1 MQMANGEML
10 KELRRMAETSDLS
23 FRDAQRLTL
32 SVLAELYEGWK
43 EHIQVEESMQDCMQ
57 TIEEKVDTVSLDM
70 AALKK
75 QVQEVNDNP
84 LVGIGKHLK
93 AHPKLAVGY
102 VIIGMILI
110 TWLPYIN
117 LIRILLLWLGV
128 PSGIVDTVAP
138 GGP

>member
-1 MQMANGEML
+1 MANGEML

-32 SVLAELYEGWK
+32 SVLAELYEGLVG
-43 EHIQVEESMQDCMQ
+43 HIQAEEGMQDCMQ
-57 TIEEKVDTVSLDM
+57 TIEEKVDNIGLDLTS
-70 AALKK
+70 LKK
-75 QVQEVNDNP
+75 QVQDLDNNP
-84 LVGIGKHLK
+84 LVGIGKHIK

-102 VIIGMILI
+102 VIVVMMLI

-128 PSGIVDTVAP
+128 PSSIVDSITP

>member
-1 MQMANGEML
+1 MANGEML

-84 LVGIGKHLK
+84 LVGIGKHIK